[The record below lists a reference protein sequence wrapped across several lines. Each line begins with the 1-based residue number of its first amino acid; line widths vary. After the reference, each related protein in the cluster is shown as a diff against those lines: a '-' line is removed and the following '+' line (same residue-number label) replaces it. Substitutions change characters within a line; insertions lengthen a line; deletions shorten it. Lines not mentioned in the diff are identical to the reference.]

1 MDCSICAE
9 PYDLS
14 TRQALSLTCGHS
26 LCQPCFQSLPNQLC
40 PICCQPL
47 YSQTAQITL
56 NSSVQSALIGYEVYC
71 PTHLIPVSAFCL
83 AHMRVICADC
93 GGKEHKSACNVKN
106 VNNDT
111 AEIWNAVLG
120 EIDRMRGTLQASKW
134 TPEVTKSLATH
145 RNSSLTVN
153 IQLLSTLY
161 DLSNSTNPTPPTSSQ
176 ALSPAYRQL
185 PPPGLAPAAQ
195 GNQSP
200 TNNQHKSESC
210 CSAF

>member
-1 MDCSICAE
+1 MECSICAE

-40 PICCQPL
+40 PVCCQPF

-56 NSSVQSALIGYEVYC
+56 NPAVQSALIGHEVYC
-71 PTHLIPVSAFCL
+71 PTHLIPVSEFCL
-83 AHMRVICADC
+83 AHMRVICTEC
-93 GGKEHKSACNVKN
+93 GNREHKSACNVKN

-111 AEIWNAVLG
+111 VEIWNAVLG

-153 IQLLSTLY
+153 FQLLSTLY
-161 DLSNSTNPTPPTSSQ
+161 DLSQPVKMP
-176 ALSPAYRQL
+176 L
-185 PPPGLAPAAQ
+185 
-195 GNQSP
+195 P
-200 TNNQHKSESC
+200 TNNQHKSKSC
-210 CSAF
+210 CSTS